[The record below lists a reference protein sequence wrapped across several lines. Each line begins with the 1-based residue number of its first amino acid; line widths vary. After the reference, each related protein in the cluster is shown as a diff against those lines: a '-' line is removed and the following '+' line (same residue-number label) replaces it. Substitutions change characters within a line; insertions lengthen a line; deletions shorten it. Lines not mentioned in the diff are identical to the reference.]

1 MPTIKD
7 IAKEAGV
14 SHGTVS
20 NVLNKTGKVSTEKI
34 RRVEE
39 AVRKLGYVP
48 NTQAQLLRQ
57 GAAND
62 VAVILP
68 TLQEDTYRDFYLAL
82 QQLLRRKGFR
92 TELYLTN
99 DIPAVEEEIL
109 RNLPFSGLAAIVSVP
124 SPGDRCG
131 PLYEKIN
138 CPAVFVN
145 RSVECGSEESTRIG
159 FDFLSAGKTIGQ
171 YVLDHGWKRIAFL
184 ATAGNPSDESEIYG
198 GICAALADSAVSVR
212 KFSCDNYLVINR
224 VFDLISQ
231 EVSFDGIITV
241 GNARADAYESA
252 RCFLGDNSNTGIL
265 CIGSAQIFPKAHRH
279 MFELDYEAMA
289 METAEILIQR
299 LRSRTPL
306 PKRVTLPAKG
316 FPFSFRDISAVQN
329 ETLSML
335 MLESPTTSALIQL
348 APFLEKATGIR
359 LKITAMSY
367 DDLHAQVKIIQDASS
382 YDLVRMDTVWLD
394 DLGRQLYLPLDR
406 TGLLNSQ
413 EIRKVA
419 RSANP
424 SFTRSG
430 DVLCALPFDPS
441 VQILLYRRD
450 LFEDAVL
457 QRAYYEMFR
466 QQLTVPKTMEQWKHI
481 ARFFTRSV
489 NPASPTV
496 YGATMTSGSP
506 VTAVCDFLPYYLA
519 AGGKIYDESGKALL
533 DTPVMRSALEQY
545 ASMKA
550 FSNPQGQLWWRESVR
565 QFANGE
571 TATVLTFSN
580 HASYIMNSRYAN
592 ILQKTGA
599 VTVPGGH
606 PLLGGG
612 VLGICRHTKKTAAC
626 QRFFDWFYS
635 KDIASAIVRL
645 GGASPIQE
653 AYTGYENYS
662 VFPWLETIGENF
674 AIGTRGAGERY
685 FSSFSMQDYEQAL
698 GTAVYKM
705 IHGGISP
712 AEAAA
717 MAQALYTQRISGR
730 GSNSSPTAAE

>member
-39 AVRKLGYVP
+39 AMRKLGYVP

-57 GAAND
+57 GTANA

-82 QQLLRRKGFR
+82 QQLLRQKGFR

-99 DIPAVEEEIL
+99 DISAVEEQIL
-109 RNLPFSGLAAIVSVP
+109 LNLPFSGLAAIVSVP

-131 PLYEKIN
+131 PLYGKIS
-138 CPAVFVN
+138 CPVIFAN
-145 RSVECGSEESTRIG
+145 RSVDCSSGESTRIG
-159 FDFLSAGKTIGQ
+159 FDFLSVGKRIGQ
-171 YVLDHGWKRIAFL
+171 YVLEHGWKHVAFL
-184 ATAGNPSDESEIYG
+184 ATAGNPADESEIYG
-198 GICAALADSAVSVR
+198 GICAALADSTASVR
-212 KFSCDNYLVINR
+212 KYTSDSYLVINR
-224 VFDLISQ
+224 VFDLMSQ
-231 EVSFDGIITV
+231 DASFDGIITV
-241 GNARADAYESA
+241 GNVRADAFESA
-252 RCFLGDNSNTGIL
+252 RCFLGDKSDTDIL

-289 METAEILIQR
+289 METAEILIRR
-299 LRSRTPL
+299 LRSQVSL
-306 PKRVTLPAKG
+306 PQKVVLPAKG
-316 FPFSFRDISAVQN
+316 FTFSFSDIAAPQK

-335 MLESPTTSALIQL
+335 MLESPTTTALAQL
-348 APFLEKATGIR
+348 APFLETTAGVH

-367 DDLHAQVKIIQDASS
+367 DDLHAQVKIIRDSS
-382 YDLVRMDTVWLD
+382 CYDLVRMDTVWLD
-394 DLGRQLYLPLDR
+394 DLGRQLYLPLAQ
-406 TGLLNSQ
+406 TGLLQ
-413 EIRKVA
+413 RKEIRKVA
-419 RSANP
+419 ESANP

-466 QQLTVPKTMEQWKHI
+466 EQLSVPKSIEQWRHV
-481 ARFFTRSV
+481 AQFFSRSS
-489 NPASPTV
+489 NPDSPTL
-496 YGATMTSGSP
+496 YGATMTGGSP
-506 VTAVCDFLPYYLA
+506 AIAVCDFLPYYLA
-519 AGGKIYDESGKALL
+519 AGGRMYDDSGKALL
-533 DTPVMRSALEQY
+533 DTPEMRTALEQY

-550 FSNPQGQLWWRESVR
+550 FANPQGQLWWRESVR

-580 HASYIMNSRYAN
+580 HASYIMNSQYAN

-599 VTVPGGH
+599 AMVPGGH

-612 VLGICRHTKKTAAC
+612 VLGICRNTKKLGAC

-645 GGASPIQE
+645 GGASPIPE
-653 AYTGYENYS
+653 AYTSYENYS
-662 VFPWLETIGENF
+662 VFPWLETMGENF
-674 AIGTRGAGERY
+674 AIGTRGVGERY
-685 FSSFSMQDYEQAL
+685 FSAFSMQDYELAL
-698 GTAVYKM
+698 GIAVYKM
-705 IHGGISP
+705 IHSGISS
-712 AEAAA
+712 AEAAG
-717 MAQALYTQRISGR
+717 MAQELYDQRTSAR
-730 GSNSSPTAAE
+730 GSRA